1 MKIHLF
7 EQLSDEW
14 FEIRKLKLTASHAQ
28 AIGNM
33 GKGLETYVTE
43 MIAYHYSSGEKEYY
57 TSEHT
62 ERGNELEP
70 LAREMYELEKGA
82 EVKQVGFIEE
92 NQYVG
97 CSPDGLV
104 SEDGGI
110 EIKSLNDVAHYKL
123 IRDGKKEIES
133 KYIWQVQMNLLIT
146 KRKWWDL
153 IFYNPNFSQS
163 MLIFRIEPDLKM
175 QESLK
180 LGLEMGME
188 LIKSQLQ

>member
-1 MKIHLF
+1 
-7 EQLSDEW
+7 
-14 FEIRKLKLTASHAQ
+14 
-28 AIGNM
+28 
-33 GKGLETYVTE
+33 
-43 MIAYHYSSGEKEYY
+43 
-57 TSEHT
+57 
-62 ERGNELEP
+62 
-70 LAREMYELEKGA
+70 MYELEKGA